1 MRLSEHDTDNH
12 SITVIPEHMDD
23 LYTLYNL
30 IMIGDRV
37 SSKTSRR
44 IKRDE
49 GGSDTGKRTQVFMI
63 IKTEQTEFHG
73 FGDIIRVRGKIVEA
87 SDSNITIGSYHTIK
101 IELFKSIIIQKK
113 QPWSDYDLKN
123 IEGAIVGQ
131 TTGIVIVALD
141 DQSATIAR
149 VGSHAT
155 KIILEI
161 DPSIPRKSGDVKQHQ
176 MGMNEFFK
184 TLSNFLLEKVSEHIA
199 DQIIIGGPGFTREEY
214 LDYCKLNYPKLIPKI
229 QFTAT
234 QSAGRPGI
242 RELVLHHLPEHLEE
256 AKEASLQANLIK
268 SFFDELGMNT
278 GKVAYSKQVYQA
290 AEMGAVETLLVL
302 DKLMRGSVDQRN
314 KIIDLINLVNE
325 NRGRVKII
333 STMQESS
340 ELLENFG
347 GIVALLRFKTNFN

>member
-1 MRLSEHDTDNH
+1 MDEH

-30 IMIGDRV
+30 ILIDDRV

-49 GGSDTGKRTQVFMI
+49 GGSDTGKRTQVFM
-63 IKTEQTEFHG
+63 KVKAEQTEFHG
-73 FGDIIRVRGKIVEA
+73 FGDIIRVRGKIVAA
-87 SDSNITIGSYHTIK
+87 SDANITIGSYHTIK
-101 IELFKSIIIQKK
+101 IELFKSIVIQKK
-113 QPWSDYDLKN
+113 YPWSEYDLKS

-131 TTGIVIVALD
+131 STGIVIVALD

-161 DPSIPRKSGDVKQHQ
+161 EPSIPRKSGDVKQHQ
-176 MGMNEFFK
+176 MGMRDFFK
-184 TLSNFLLEKVSEHIA
+184 TLSDFLIDKISDNIA

-214 LDYCKLNYPKLIPKI
+214 SDYCNLNYPKLLARI

-242 RELVLHHLPEHLEE
+242 RELVLHHLPEQFEE

-268 SFFDELGMNT
+268 LFFDELGKDT
-278 GKVAYSKQVYQA
+278 GKVAYSVQAYQA

-302 DKLMRGSVDQRN
+302 DKLMRGSVEQRN

-333 STMQESS
+333 SAMQESS

-347 GIVALLRFKTNFN
+347 GIVAMLRFKAIFN